1 MLSIRPA
8 TRADADA
15 VWSFLEPVVRAGEV
29 YTLPRDMT
37 QVEAMDYWFAS
48 AHESF
53 VAAWDGVVVG
63 SYYVRP
69 NQSGG
74 GSHVANC
81 GYLTSEA
88 AQGRGV
94 ARAMLQHSLDH
105 ARRRGYRAM
114 QFNFV
119 ISTNERA
126 VKTWQSNGFNIV
138 GTLPGAFHH
147 PRLGYV
153 DVYVVY
159 RTL

>member
-37 QVEAMDYWFAS
+37 QGEAMDYWFAS
-48 AHESF
+48 AHEPF
-53 VAAWDGVVVG
+53 VAAWGGVVVG
-63 SYYVRP
+63 SYYIRP

-126 VKTWQSNGFNIV
+126 VQTWRSNGFDIV
-138 GTLPGAFHH
+138 GTLPGAFNH

-153 DVYVVY
+153 DVYVMY
-159 RTL
+159 KTL